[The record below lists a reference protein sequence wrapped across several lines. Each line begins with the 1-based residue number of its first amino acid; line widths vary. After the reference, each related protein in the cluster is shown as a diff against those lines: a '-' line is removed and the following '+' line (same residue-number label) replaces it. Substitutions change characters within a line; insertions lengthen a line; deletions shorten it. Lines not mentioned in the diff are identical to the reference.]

1 MTFKEKA
8 VAELKKLANDE
19 MGPAKN
25 VIRECAELVA
35 GLPDEEHENAKLL
48 AAAPDYEALYKG
60 LQERLR
66 DLLKV
71 NDGMQAEIRM
81 LNIQNARLSGY
92 REAVETIFKGEV

>member
-35 GLPDEEHENAKLL
+35 VLPDEEHENAMR

-92 REAVETIFKGEV
+92 RDAVERIFKCEV